1 VATVAADGRLRVRP
15 IWYLW
20 RDGSFWLTTR
30 LRSRAWGRDV
40 GANPIIS
47 LSIASEQRPY
57 RAVIATGSVQVVGR
71 DEELLRAISF
81 RYGEREGRAWFAQAM
96 REPDRVALRMTPET
110 VLSWDYGRGDYR
122 RMNEGGSVRTPGS
135 ERG

>member
-1 VATVAADGRLRVRP
+1 VATVAADGRPRVRP

-20 RDGSFWLTTR
+20 GDGSFWLTTR

-40 GANPIIS
+40 EARPIVS

-57 RAVIATGSVQVVGR
+57 RAVIATGPVEVVGR
-71 DEELLRAISF
+71 DERLLRAISF
-81 RYGEREGRAWFAQAM
+81 RYGEPAGRTWLTHAM
-96 REPDRVALRMTPET
+96 KEPDRVALRMTPEEI
-110 VLSWDYGRGDYR
+110 LSWDYGRGDYLG
-122 RMNEGGSVRTPGS
+122 MNEGGSVRTPGS